1 MNCLA
6 ASNSVSRWR
15 GRLSASPPLSWP
27 TSPRL
32 DLGKV
37 SSPRLTK
44 RLEDREITTSPDYA
58 FSVNEEHLSIPR
70 KVVVNNGSVLTYLRK
85 RRSGFSGL
93 APASGSDILIKARWD
108 NDDPESGFT
117 VLPMYEIRS
126 FIIDFSYLKFKGETR
141 LLVLASEEN
150 NDQGATQIYIY

>member
-93 APASGSDILIKARWD
+93 APASGSDMLIRARWD
-108 NDDPESGFT
+108 NSELESGFT
-117 VLPMYEIRS
+117 VFPMYELSS
-126 FIIDFSYLKFKGETR
+126 FIIDFSYVKSKGESR
-141 LLVLASEEN
+141 LLILTNEE
-150 NDQGATQIYIY
+150 DDSQGASQIYIY